1 MSDPNLAMQRQIQG
15 LQNTLEVLR
24 KSDAVLYATGTWTPT
39 LIGLTIAG
47 TFTYAATTAGNYT
60 RLGNTVLL
68 RGRINI
74 TTVTV
79 APTGNLTIQGL
90 PITPATVTS
99 GMAGSITCTYWSVYG
114 LGGGAN
120 VYLAGWIQ
128 SAATNR
134 IDLAV
139 SQNGGG
145 AAAFLT
151 GAVAAV
157 ANGSDILFAGQYQ
170 V

>member
-1 MSDPNLAMQRQIQG
+1 MSISEDM
-15 LQNTLEVLR
+15 LR
-24 KSDAVLYATGTWTPT
+24 KMQADDTRLRQTETKEVPIYTTGTWTPT
-39 LIGLTIAG
+39 LVGLTIAG

-60 RLGNTVLL
+60 RIGNTVFL

-99 GMAGSITCTYWSVYG
+99 GAAGGAQFSYWSLVG

-120 VYLAGWIQ
+120 VHLAGWIQ

-134 IDLAV
+134 IELLV
-139 SQNGGG
+139 SQNAGG

-151 GAVAAV
+151 GAVAALV
-157 ANGSDILFAGQYQ
+157 NGSDMSFQGQYQ